1 MCATSENRST
11 PDQTDSGSADFD
23 IQTLSESFPVSSV
36 LNICDCAAVGGV
48 GSMDRRD
55 VLKVSLAT
63 AAAIGTSS
71 KRAATADPGFKADA
85 DGQTGA
91 AGQDKQPVL
100 ASVYDFEAEAKR
112 KLSLPAWEYF
122 SCGSADEITLRR
134 NHEALDTIQLKPRV
148 LVDVTRIDT
157 SCTLLGHAMQ
167 HPILLAPASSHLLAH
182 PDAEV
187 ATARG
192 AGEAKAI
199 MVASTVSNR
208 SIEEICKAASEPVWF
223 QLYVDDDRKEVQ
235 KLIERAEAA
244 GCKALC
250 ITADIPLPYARNR
263 EERIRAE
270 APTLPFPNLGTE
282 AKPGGGGGRT
292 RRHFN
297 WVDLAWIQSF
307 AKTPIILKG
316 ILNPDDADEAAK
328 RGVAAIVVSNH
339 GGRVLDTEPATI
351 EVLPAVVD
359 RVAGRVPVLFDS
371 GIRRGTDILK
381 GLGYGASAVMIGRPY
396 LYGLSVA
403 GADGIRDVVN
413 ILRSE
418 LEVAMAMTGRTH
430 LNEIDRTIFWKSRD
444 YSS

>member
-1 MCATSENRST
+1 M
-11 PDQTDSGSADFD
+11 
-23 IQTLSESFPVSSV
+23 
-36 LNICDCAAVGGV
+36 
-48 GSMDRRD
+48 GSMDRRE
-55 VLKVSLAT
+55 VLKASLAS
-63 AAAIGTSS
+63 AAAIGISS
-71 KRAATADPGFKADA
+71 KRAAADVSSTAGVDE
-85 DGQTGA
+85 QTA
-91 AGQDKQPVL
+91 VARQDQQPVL
-100 ASVYDFEAEAKR
+100 ASVYDFEAAAKR

-122 SCGSADEITLRR
+122 SSGSADEITLRR
-134 NHEALDTIQLKPRV
+134 NREALDALQLKPRV

-157 SCTLLGHAMQ
+157 SCTLLGHAMP
-167 HPILLAPASSHLLAH
+167 HPILLAPTSSHLLAH

-208 SIEEICKAASEPVWF
+208 SIEDICKAASEPIWF

-263 EERIRAE
+263 EERIRAQ
-270 APTLPFPNLGTE
+270 APMLPFPNLGTE

-297 WVDLAWIQSF
+297 WADLAWIQSF
-307 AKTPIILKG
+307 ARTPIILKG
-316 ILNPDDADEAAK
+316 ILNPDDADEAVK

-381 GLGYGASAVMIGRPY
+381 GLGYGASAVLIGRPY
-396 LYGLSVA
+396 LYGLSVT
-403 GADGIRDVVN
+403 GSDGIRDVVN

-418 LEVAMAMTGRTH
+418 LEVAMAMTGRTR
-430 LNEIDRTIFWKSRD
+430 LDQIDRTIFWKSRD